1 MHQDQEGNH
10 VRAFP
15 CFDHLASSHTAVYEG
30 LLKDYCDFSKELDG
44 IGDSLIGA
52 QCSCLVD

>member
-1 MHQDQEGNH
+1 M
-10 VRAFP
+10 RAFP
-15 CFDHLASSHTAVYEG
+15 CFDNLASSPTAVYEG

-52 QCSCLVD
+52 HLSRSALA